1 MWFWVWT
8 LLIVGSLVGA
18 FFLARS
24 LWRSARGL
32 LEELGDASRRLS
44 ESSDR
49 LQALSEQA
57 QRAATQ
63 HAGPSLFDDVTIHY
77 QRVEARRV
85 ARARRGE
92 ERRARHVV
100 TWQRWKHFND

>member
-24 LWRSARGL
+24 LWRSAKSL
-32 LEELGDASRRLS
+32 LEELSRASARIG

-49 LQALSEQA
+49 LQEL
-57 QRAATQ
+57 RT
-63 HAGPSLFDDVTIHY
+63 G
-77 QRVEARRV
+77 RVR
-85 ARARRGE
+85 
-92 ERRARHVV
+92 RRARSTPVRACS
-100 TWQRWKHFND
+100 TT